1 MENLELNGAARA
13 SFWRGR
19 RVVVTG
25 HTGFKGSWL
34 TLWLDRL
41 GALGDRHKSSADDN
55 SQSFRRREN
64 RDAVQESFFEIFATL
79 QDLPT

>member
-34 TLWLDRL
+34 TLWLGRL
-41 GALGDRHKSSADDN
+41 GALVTGVSLPPMTTPSLFAAARIDTLCKSRVFVFSD
-55 SQSFRRREN
+55 S
-64 RDAVQESFFEIFATL
+64 
-79 QDLPT
+79 